1 MTKEWAVNLKL
12 FKELTPEEEIEFRLW
27 ARNNW
32 KAGDPLV
39 SVWHP
44 KVIEECGRILD
55 EYIRKNTKKHINP
68 GNLNWSFV
76 YKDQAVALESSSDI
90 ISEEEQYE
98 MAIEH
103 FWETEWD
110 TVTNEE
116 HDLLAKRGIRFE
128 ERS

>member
-1 MTKEWAVNLKL
+1 MTKEGAVSLKL
-12 FKELTPEEEIEFRLW
+12 FKELTPEEEVEFRLW

-44 KVIEECGRILD
+44 KVVEECGKILD
-55 EYIRKNTKKHINP
+55 EHIRENTKKYDAGTLDWN
-68 GNLNWSFV
+68 FA
-76 YKDQAVALESSSDI
+76 YKDMTVAFDSSTDE

-98 MAIEH
+98 IAIEY